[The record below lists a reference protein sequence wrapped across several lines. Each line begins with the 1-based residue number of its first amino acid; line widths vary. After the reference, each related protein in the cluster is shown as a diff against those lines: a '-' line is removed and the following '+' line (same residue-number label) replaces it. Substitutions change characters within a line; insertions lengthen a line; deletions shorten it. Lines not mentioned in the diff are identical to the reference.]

1 MSLSQSSLVSAMIG
15 ESLRS
20 IKVACTGEVT
30 EHSGPRS
37 AAPRAIPHQR
47 RGRRS
52 QRAATVPRFAQA
64 KRIRRER
71 ADKGKEL
78 HADADLGETMGA
90 LRECFEPHRRA
101 PAFRVPVGALSVS
114 ANRRRRRSDRSMKRR
129 SGHLPPACAQWSMAI
144 SRQAS
149 EPPRPQMDPLAIRKS
164 RGQRDLLRRWQ
175 ALTTGGRSAADRLR

>member
-129 SGHLPPACAQWSMAI
+129 SGHLPPTCAQWSMAI
-144 SRQAS
+144 SSAVIEAPHRCS
-149 EPPRPQMDPLAIRKS
+149 LFPNN
-164 RGQRDLLRRWQ
+164 LLR
-175 ALTTGGRSAADRLR
+175 LFVTS